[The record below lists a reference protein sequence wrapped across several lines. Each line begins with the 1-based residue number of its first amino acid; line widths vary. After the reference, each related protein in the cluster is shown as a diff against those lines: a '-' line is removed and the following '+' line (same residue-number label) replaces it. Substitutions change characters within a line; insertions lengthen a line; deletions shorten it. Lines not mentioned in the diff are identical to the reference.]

1 MYIHMHTQFIIQ
13 IILIFADNFEYF
25 HITNEKKNIPVKPEY
40 FLPFKMNV
48 LIKENQSCQV
58 F

>member
-1 MYIHMHTQFIIQ
+1 MHTQFIIQ